1 MQIQLPPHIEQAIFD
16 AFINGDYDRVADQ
29 LSAAIRENGAAIS
42 IKTATFSDEL
52 ERMPETID
60 IEQLKASQQA
70 STVDN
75 FRKRRAEFW
84 PEEDNAD
91 EFLSFLRRSRSEATP
106 ELN

>member
-29 LSAAIRENGAAIS
+29 LSAAIRKNGAAIS
-42 IKTATFSDEL
+42 MKTATPGDEL

-70 STVDN
+70 TTIDD
-75 FRKRRAEFW
+75 FRKLKTKCW
-84 PEEDNAD
+84 PEEDSID
-91 EFLSFLRRSRSEATP
+91 EFLSFLRESRSEAAP
-106 ELN
+106 EIN